1 MAKPKEQNF
10 LHGAVILTAG
20 VIITKILGAIYKIPL
35 GNILGDDGYAYFYS
49 AYSVYNVFLT
59 MTTAGLPVAM
69 SRMIAEA
76 HEQGHYMQVKR
87 TFSVSWWTF
96 LIIGFVSACIMF
108 LFPQQ
113 LADMLDRPEA
123 AASIYTIAPGILFVC
138 VVSAY
143 RGYCQGHKNM
153 TPTTV
158 GQVIEVLVKVVV
170 GLALA
175 ILFIRRGR
183 TVEIACSGATFGVTA
198 GGLAVL
204 VYMYFYKKHYYH
216 DPVSVEKDIPMSR
229 SETLKQLLSIGIP
242 ITIGSSGMSLISL
255 IDTKFINNRLQMAAG
270 FSKHDSAVLFGVFSK
285 AQTLY
290 NLPAAFVTPLV
301 ISIVPSIAAFMVVK
315 DYKKAGRTAEDA
327 LRITLDIC
335 MPMGIGLAVLAAP
348 IMDTLYHGSHEA
360 GANLLAIMGIASFF
374 VCFSL
379 VQNAI
384 LQAHGNEKLTI
395 ISLFTGGLIK
405 ITVDW
410 VLVAIPSI
418 NIFGA
423 PIGTILCYAVICIMN
438 HLFIRN
444 HYEYKPSLSRIVP
457 KPLVSSLIMG
467 VFAFGSYR
475 LARLILTGDSRLI
488 TLVCMLFSV
497 GVAVVV
503 YIVAAIHTRAIT
515 KEDMILIPKGESIAR
530 YLHLKSADNKI
541 ED

>member
-69 SRMIAEA
+69 SRMVAEA
-76 HEQGHYMQVKR
+76 HEQGHYMQVRR

-96 LIIGFVSACIMF
+96 LVIGFISACIMF

-113 LADMLDRPEA
+113 LANLLDRPEA

-153 TPTTV
+153 TPTTI
-158 GQVIEVLVKVVV
+158 GQVIEVLVKVIV

-175 ILFIRRGR
+175 IFFVRQGR
-183 TVEIACSGATFGVTA
+183 TVEIACSGATFGVTV
-198 GGLAVL
+198 GGFAVL
-204 VYMYFYKKHYYH
+204 IYMYLYKRRNYH
-216 DPVSVEKDIPMSR
+216 DPEKEESADTPMSR
-229 SETLKQLLSIGIP
+229 SDTLNRLLSIGIP
-242 ITIGSSGMSLISL
+242 LTIGSSGMSLISL

-270 FSKHDSAVLFGVFSK
+270 FSPHDSAVLFGVFSK

-301 ISIVPSIAAFMVVK
+301 ISIVPSIAAYMVVK
-315 DYKKAGRTAEDA
+315 DYKNAGKTSEDA

-348 IMDTLYHGSHEA
+348 IMDTLYHGSHSS
-360 GANLLAIMGIASFF
+360 GPRLLAIMGLASFF

-395 ISLFTGGLIK
+395 VSLFTGGIIK

-410 VLVAIPSI
+410 FLVAVPSI
-418 NIFGA
+418 NIYGA

-438 HLFIRN
+438 HIFIRK
-444 HYEYKPSLSRIVP
+444 HYEYKPSLARIVP
-457 KPLVSSLIMG
+457 KPLISSLIMG
-467 VFAFGSYR
+467 VFTMASYYLIR
-475 LARLILTGDSRLI
+475 LVIHGESRLE
-488 TLVCMLFSV
+488 TLVCMLFCV
-497 GVAVVV
+497 AVAVVV
-503 YIVAAIHTRAIT
+503 YVVAVVHTRAIT
-515 KEDMILIPKGESIAR
+515 KEDMSLIPKGDKIAR
-530 YLHLKSADNKI
+530 YLHLKSA
-541 ED
+541 E